1 MEVYDLCREKLRIY
15 RGFSTNR
22 SQGNIGNL
30 GSHKEVVLDHVMFFW
45 AMLLRARSLWRA
57 ISD

>member
-1 MEVYDLCREKLRIY
+1 MEVYDLCCEKLHIY

-30 GSHKEVVLDHVMFFW
+30 GSHEEVVLDHVIFLASFFYFENFL
-45 AMLLRARSLWRA
+45 ASL
-57 ISD
+57 DQ